1 MRMTQRIILIAIG
14 VAATAVVLALPA
26 ARAAQAART
35 PVSADGGGV
44 SPAANWNK
52 P

>member
-14 VAATAVVLALPA
+14 VAATVVVLALPA
-26 ARAAQAART
+26 ARAAQSHGVSAA
-35 PVSADGGGV
+35 ADGGLMR
-44 SPAANWNK
+44 AANWGK